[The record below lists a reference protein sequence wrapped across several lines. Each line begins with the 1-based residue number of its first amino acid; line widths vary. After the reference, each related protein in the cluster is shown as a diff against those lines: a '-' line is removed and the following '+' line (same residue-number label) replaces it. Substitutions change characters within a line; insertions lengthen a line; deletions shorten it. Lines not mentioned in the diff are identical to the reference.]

1 MIILGVRGETIKYS
15 SRKKKEKT
23 KEEKQLESDILKI
36 EKNISE
42 KSVSQEQIK
51 TLEDKKTRL
60 HELRK
65 NTIEGVMLRSRCRY
79 EDLGEKPSSYFFN
92 LEKRNFTNKVIT
104 KIIETDGHE
113 SCLTEEI
120 LNSQKTYFRNLYSE
134 INTVDNESV
143 ESLVGEN
150 PLKLTGEE
158 AELLEG
164 DIKYSELA
172 EALKNMKNSKTPG
185 SDGFTAEFFK
195 FFWVD
200 LKYIILNSLNY
211 GYRTGTFSITQR
223 QGIITCLPKPNKSP
237 FYLKNWRPISLLNVI
252 YKLASSVIAT
262 RLKSVLHKIIN
273 QDQKGFISGRFI
285 GENIRL
291 IYDILFETKQQEI
304 PGLILSIDFQQA
316 FDSVSWKFIHKTLDY
331 FNFGPSFKRW
341 IEIFQNGSESCILQ
355 NGHMTDYFS
364 LQRGCRQGDPI
375 SPYIFILCAEVLS
388 HMLRKDKDIKGII
401 INNKEY
407 KLSQY
412 ADDTQIFLDGT
423 EISLRKT
430 LEKLHTFYLMSG
442 LKLNI
447 DKTKAIWIGAAS
459 KSKNR
464 LCHEYNL
471 DWNQE
476 PFKVLG
482 TIFTT
487 EVFDIWEK
495 NATAIFNTKSIMI
508 DVRTVTKTLKPNHI
522 FSTTVAK

>member
-1 MIILGVRGETIKYS
+1 M
-15 SRKKKEKT
+15 
-23 KEEKQLESDILKI
+23 
-36 EKNISE
+36 
-42 KSVSQEQIK
+42 
-51 TLEDKKTRL
+51 
-60 HELRK
+60 
-65 NTIEGVMLRSRCRY
+65 
-79 EDLGEKPSSYFFN
+79 
-92 LEKRNFTNKVIT
+92 
-104 KIIETDGHE
+104 
-113 SCLTEEI
+113 
-120 LNSQKTYFRNLYSE
+120 
-134 INTVDNESV
+134 
-143 ESLVGEN
+143 
-150 PLKLTGEE
+150 
-158 AELLEG
+158 
-164 DIKYSELA
+164 
-172 EALKNMKNSKTPG
+172 
-185 SDGFTAEFFK
+185 
-195 FFWVD
+195 
-200 LKYIILNSLNY
+200 
-211 GYRTGTFSITQR
+211 
-223 QGIITCLPKPNKSP
+223 
-237 FYLKNWRPISLLNVI
+237 
-252 YKLASSVIAT
+252 
-262 RLKSVLHKIIN
+262 HKIIN

-495 NATAIFNTKSIMI
+495 NATAIFKNVEQTIKSWS
-508 DVRTVTKTLKPNHI
+508 K
-522 FSTTVAK
+522 